1 MNSSEGPVPTHGDKS
16 MNHAHLREIDQQQP
30 SAVRQ
35 AQLTMHAWKKSIDAA
50 LQQGGQLVAQVIS
63 ANEEAGLHPVHTQ
76 DALAEIV
83 AGLSETISLR
93 GRAIRSHDD
102 LGRVV
107 DQLDLVEL
115 GWGDFVGS
123 PSVQPD
129 MKRKLAKLR
138 AVANG

>member
-1 MNSSEGPVPTHGDKS
+1 MNSSQGPVRTHGEKM
-16 MNHAHLREIDQQQP
+16 MNHAHLREVDPAQP
-30 SAVRQ
+30 STVRQ
-35 AQLTMHAWKKSIDAA
+35 AQLTMHAWKKSIDTA
-50 LQQGGQLVAQVIS
+50 LLQGGQLVAQVIS
-63 ANEEAGLHPVHTQ
+63 ANQEAGLHPVHTQ

-83 AGLSETISLR
+83 AGLSDTISLR
-93 GRAIRSHDD
+93 GRAIRSHED

-107 DQLDLVEL
+107 GKLDLIEL

-129 MKRKLAKLR
+129 MMRKLAKLR